1 MRFNFT
7 KLLATSFSL
16 ALASSCAIT
25 LSAFA
30 QGEETAADQSA
41 FADDGDMLRL
51 NEAQLRDLEMQEQS
65 AENAANMDAAK
76 NQQYRLFAEKRIQ
89 EVEKLKGAKKAD
101 ADTQVQTL
109 RRWLQ
114 ADSASRAR
122 DLQIIRSL
130 QSRIARLE
138 QTQQAT
144 TANMSNDIGAVREAA
159 IDARSDA
166 KFKQQMSMNYFN
178 EMQTEMGAASWYP
191 PRGGGANYNMGG
203 MGFNGGQQLFGGY

>member
-1 MRFNFT
+1 MRFSFT

-16 ALASSCAIT
+16 ALASSCAIS
-25 LSAFA
+25 LSAYA
-30 QGEETAADQSA
+30 QEETAADQAA
-41 FADDGDMLRL
+41 FSDDGDMLRL

-65 AENAANMDAAK
+65 AENAANMDSAR
-76 NQQYRLFAEKRIQ
+76 NQQYRLYAEKRIQ
-89 EVEKLKGAKKAD
+89 DVEKLKGQKKAD
-101 ADTQVQTL
+101 ADSQVQTL

-114 ADSASRAR
+114 ADSAQRAR

-144 TANMSNDIGAVREAA
+144 TANMANDIGAVREAA
-159 IDARSDA
+159 NDARSDT

-178 EMQTEMGAASWYP
+178 EMQTEMGAASWYQ
-191 PRGGGANYNMGG
+191 PRGNSVGYNMGG
-203 MGFNGGQQLFGGY
+203 AGFNGGQQLFGGY

>member
-1 MRFNFT
+1 MRFSFT

-25 LSAFA
+25 LSAYA
-30 QGEETAADQSA
+30 QETQADQAA
-41 FADDGDMLRL
+41 FSDDGDMLRL
-51 NEAQLRDLEMQEQS
+51 NESQLRDLEMQEQS
-65 AENAANMDAAK
+65 AENVANMDAAK
-76 NQQYRLFAEKRIQ
+76 NQQYRLYAEKRIA

-114 ADSASRAR
+114 ADQAQRAR

-130 QSRIARLE
+130 QARIARLE
-138 QTQQAT
+138 QTQQT
-144 TANMSNDIGAVREAA
+144 TMANMSNDIGAVREAA
-159 IDARSDA
+159 NDARSDT

>member
-1 MRFNFT
+1 MRLKVS

-16 ALASSCAIT
+16 ALATSC
-25 LSAFA
+25 LVSVSAFA
-30 QGEETAADQSA
+30 QESQADQAA
-41 FADDGDMLRL
+41 FGDDGDMLRL

-65 AENAANMDAAK
+65 AESTASMDAAK
-76 NQQYRLFAEKRIQ
+76 NQNYRLYAEKRIQ
-89 EVEKLKGAKKAD
+89 EVEKLKGAKASSTD
-101 ADTQVQTL
+101 AQVQTL

-114 ADSASRAR
+114 ADSAQRAR

-130 QSRIARLE
+130 QARIARME
-138 QTQQAT
+138 QTQQT
-144 TANMSNDIGAVREAA
+144 TMANMQNDVGAVREAA

-166 KFKQQMSMNYFN
+166 KFKQMMSMNYFN
-178 EMQTEMGAASWYP
+178 EMQTEMGQASWYP